1 MEEFHTSLVF
11 MVVSVFCAMLGST
24 RSQKPVTSTREGVEG
39 ETYDAPRRQKPPPP
53 GTRPA
58 SLAEPRGDVLQV
70 QRHTVEHLADGAP
83 SLPTLDVPVP
93 QMVDQPV
100 DILKIIAKLSPAVDE
115 QVIDVPKIIQDPTP
129 QRLRPPEPQQL
140 VEQLVEVPV
149 PPVREITIMAPFV
162 DTAGRRWYWLS
173 GTDGGVRVVAGWYTP
188 RPVDP
193 PGGDHR
199 QPRAVYK
206 YWARMKI
213 FLPCTWQS
221 LFGVGLA

>member
-1 MEEFHTSLVF
+1 MRRRQRRLRAQLRHEQQTVA
-11 MVVSVFCAMLGST
+11 MVLATVGHHSFGPTAYDAL

-39 ETYDAPRRQKPPPP
+39 ETYDAPRRQMPPPP

-58 SLAEPRGDVLQV
+58 VLAEPRGDVMQV

-100 DILKIIAKLSPAVDE
+100 DILKIIAMLLPAVDE
-115 QVIDVPKIIQDPTP
+115 QVIDVPKIIYDPTP

-149 PPVREITIMAPFV
+149 PPVREVTIMAPFV

-173 GTDGGVRVVAGWYTP
+173 GTDGGSAWYLAGTRHVQWT
-188 RPVDP
+188 RPEGLTAC
-193 PGGDHR
+193 PGRYINTG
-199 QPRAVYK
+199 Q
-206 YWARMKI
+206 
-213 FLPCTWQS
+213 
-221 LFGVGLA
+221 G